1 MLTFLPT
8 QGLATPSY
16 ATRLR
21 KLRAT
26 FACPLLKPCLHQS
39 IDTFRRDKTSIG
51 LSVLPPKYAYCPLV
65 SAVNKTRAWP
75 LQKGREPAA
84 TRRTAHDIHTEH
96 SLVAEKES
104 VETLTDTGSHIV
116 CKQRVNSSLRVSPR
130 HPWTKKVRGCHCF
143 VFPCPMPWSIEI
155 SSPLSTQQKHLNIVR
170 RSRYWLS
177 ALCYNRLVRNATDIT
192 LMPDFMT
199 RSGRGYVVRAM
210 LVGRRQTN
218 QPAAAIGSEKA
229 PKIILR

>member
-1 MLTFLPT
+1 
-8 QGLATPSY
+8 
-16 ATRLR
+16 
-21 KLRAT
+21 
-26 FACPLLKPCLHQS
+26 
-39 IDTFRRDKTSIG
+39 
-51 LSVLPPKYAYCPLV
+51 
-65 SAVNKTRAWP
+65 
-75 LQKGREPAA
+75 
-84 TRRTAHDIHTEH
+84 
-96 SLVAEKES
+96 
-104 VETLTDTGSHIV
+104 
-116 CKQRVNSSLRVSPR
+116 
-130 HPWTKKVRGCHCF
+130 
-143 VFPCPMPWSIEI
+143 MPWSIEI